1 MKWSDFSIPVIWDNA
16 KDVILRF
23 PLAAL
28 CAVGFTLLAIN
39 QIDTGVDHSTIWKQR
54 LMFTLGTG
62 LPLMIG
68 LHACCEL
75 YSKSV
80 IQKYLILGSGIALL
94 LLFILQLLRILNLSI
109 CDVRFVFF
117 QYF

>member
-16 KDVILRF
+16 KDVIIRF

-39 QIDTGVDHSTIWKQR
+39 QMDIGVDHSTIWKQR

-75 YSKSV
+75 YAKSV
-80 IQKYLILGSGIALL
+80 IQKYLILISGIALL
-94 LLFILQLLRILNLSI
+94 
-109 CDVRFVFF
+109 
-117 QYF
+117 